1 MPSVAPYIPPRD
13 ANLNNWLGNFS
24 TLISAAP
31 GTYGLLTS
39 DAVTIASAVASWD
52 AAYALV
58 TSPTSKTAT
67 TVQLKNTAK
76 VTVLAV
82 VRPYAQNVRLNAGVT
97 TDNKIALGL
106 NPATNTPSPITP
118 PSSNPV
124 LTLQSL
130 GVFNAI
136 LRYRDSS
143 ASVSVKSKP
152 YGVKGLRL
160 YGMVSATAVTD
171 PTTLPLIGVQ
181 TKSPFVLSLAGK
193 AAGSTMYVAAQWAV
207 QSGGLSPWSPIL
219 SFTVAGGA

>member
-1 MPSVAPYIPPRD
+1 MPAVAPYIPPRD

-24 TLISAAP
+24 TLISASP

-39 DAVTIASAVASWD
+39 DATTIAAAVAAWD
-52 AAYALV
+52 AAYTLV
-58 TSPTSKTAT
+58 TSPTTKTAS
-67 TVQLKNTAK
+67 TVQAKNTAK

-82 VRPYAQNVRLNAGVT
+82 CRPYAQTIRLNPGVT

-130 GVFNAI
+130 GVFNAV
-136 LRYRDSS
+136 LRYRDSA

-160 YGMVSATAVTD
+160 YGMVSATPVTD
-171 PTTLPLIGVQ
+171 PTTLPLIGAE

-193 AAGSTMYVAAQWAV
+193 AAGSTFYCAAQWAT
-207 QSGGLSPWSPIL
+207 QTGGLSPWSSIL
-219 SFTVAGGA
+219 SFTVAGAS